1 MADDYIDRERQK
13 IQVTVAAI
21 PDQKVGAGIL
31 AEFEALASAWPT
43 VQVQDQPSARAK
55 IEQLQKDALIASNMS
70 SDLSWGAVIL
80 IVVGI
85 VVFVISLW
93 GYFIGI
99 GSARYATIEATR
111 PVLVFTLI
119 VAMLGFGGLLIV
131 RSLFSPQGI
140 DALQE
145 RFRLAREVFL
155 VYAGIFGTII
165 GFYFGAADKQVA
177 TDPPT
182 LGAPAV
188 RGGRLSVGVEGGT
201 EPFTVL
207 FTLSKETGG
216 TQMTGQ
222 GRNFSIRLAN
232 GAPCPVGGTIDLV
245 DGTGRRAE
253 TKIEEK
259 SCSQPEAVVGKDT
272 APANVSATGNLP
284 DANVTASGNLSQ
296 VTPVANRVR

>member
-1 MADDYIDRERQK
+1 MADDYIQNEEQK
-13 IQVTVAAI
+13 IRAIAAVI
-21 PDQKVGAGIL
+21 PDQKVSSGIL

-43 VQVQDQPSARAK
+43 TPTQDQPTVRAR
-55 IEQLQKDALIASNMS
+55 IEQLQKDALIASNMTS
-70 SDLSWGAVIL
+70 ELSWGAVVVISIGIL
-80 IVVGI
+80 
-85 VVFVISLW
+85 VFVISLW

-165 GFYFGAADKQVA
+165 GFYFGAADKQVS

-182 LGAPAV
+182 LTTPAV
-188 RGGRLSVGVEGGT
+188 RDGRVSVGVEGGT

-232 GAPCPVGGTIDLV
+232 AAPCPVGGTIDLV

-259 SCSQPEAVVGKDT
+259 SCGQPEAALGKDAAPT
-272 APANVSATGNLP
+272 NASAPANAAQPSA
-284 DANVTASGNLSQ
+284 VTNTA
-296 VTPVANRVR
+296 R